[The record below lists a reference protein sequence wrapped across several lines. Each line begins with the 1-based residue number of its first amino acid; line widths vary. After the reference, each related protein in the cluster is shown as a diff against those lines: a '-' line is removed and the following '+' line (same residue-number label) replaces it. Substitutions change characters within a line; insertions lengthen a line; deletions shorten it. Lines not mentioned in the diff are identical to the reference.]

1 MHLIKNLVFIVICSL
16 ALSGCSVFGDVSVD
30 IIPYE
35 TIEKNGSFEVRKYE
49 RLVFASTRMPGGLDS
64 SYSPFRKLFDYI
76 SGNNKKTEK
85 IAMTAPVF
93 LDQGKQI
100 TKTMSFVLPESFS
113 LPMTPLPTD
122 SSVKLS
128 ELQNFVVAVISFSGF
143 LNQNSISVH
152 RVQLQNWIL
161 KRGFKIIG
169 DPKVAGYNPPFTLP
183 FLRRN
188 EILIPIEKK

>member
-1 MHLIKNLVFIVICSL
+1 MHLIKVLPFIVICSL
-16 ALSGCSVFGDVSVD
+16 FLSGCSVFGDVSVD

-35 TIEKNGSFEVRKYE
+35 TIEKNGSFEVRRYE
-49 RLVFASTRMPGGLDS
+49 RLVFASARMSGGLDS
-64 SYSPFRKLFDYI
+64 AYGPFRKLFDYI
-76 SGNNKKTEK
+76 SGNNEKIEK

-93 LDQGKQI
+93 LDQGEHT

-113 LPMTPLPTD
+113 LSMTPLPKD

-128 ELQNFVVAVISFSGF
+128 ELRNFMVATISFSGF

-152 RVQLQNWIL
+152 RTQLQNWIL
-161 KRGFKIIG
+161 ERGFKIVG
-169 DPKVAGYNPPFTLP
+169 DSKAAGYNPPFTLP

-188 EILIPIEKK
+188 EILIPIEEK